1 MLPQMSFS
9 DICRSNTGVKLKA
22 SAEPP
27 ALTRELKGG
36 KQESIVEMGS
46 GCDLFE
52 EMKNRFVSF
61 KKQKYM

>member
-1 MLPQMSFS
+1 M
-9 DICRSNTGVKLKA
+9 KLKA